1 MLVVKLRDTIS
12 VCLYH
17 INVCFVFCFFF
28 FFKQKT
34 AYEMRISDWSSDV
47 CSSDLGAVDFLPT
60 EKITDGLDCRVL
72 IIEIGLEMQF
82 HSGLPYRLRTSRM
95 PFWFRIAAILD
106 SATSSA
112 KPESLKTTRVSTA
125 GASSFRHA
133 TIPLARVST
142 VSLDRSEEHTSEL
155 PSLMRIS
162 YAVFCLKKKKHKST
176 RNTEHMDHQ

>member
-1 MLVVKLRDTIS
+1 
-12 VCLYH
+12 
-17 INVCFVFCFFF
+17 
-28 FFKQKT
+28 
-34 AYEMRISDWSSDV
+34 MRISDWSSDV
-47 CSSDLGAVDFLPT
+47 CSSDLARDGEFGAVDFLPT

-106 SATSSA
+106 LATSSA

-142 VSLDRSEEHTSEL
+142 EIGRAHV
-155 PSLMRIS
+155 
-162 YAVFCLKKKKHKST
+162 
-176 RNTEHMDHQ
+176 